1 MVAMANAARRMSRL
15 RWYGCGRK
23 GSLQLFASATGSSM
37 IVRDTPDLLHLILV
51 MQGSIVPRIIGRIL
65 AFAGFALTVLLIDRL
80 ILPLPHV
87 SIAAM
92 GVFGIALSLFL
103 GFRNNAAYD
112 RWWEARK
119 LWGQLI
125 ADTRAL
131 GRETLIFLGPGPAR
145 DAVMTGMA
153 GFAHLHRGWLRGR
166 STAADAAAWD
176 ESTTGHADRRNPPDA
191 ALRAMA
197 GVIRDAA
204 EVGRIS
210 EMGQRVLAER
220 LGTVALAQAGCER
233 LASAPIPFVY
243 SLLVLRTS
251 YLYCLIL
258 PFALIDTAGAFAP
271 AVAAVVAYVFFGL
284 NAVSDELEH
293 PFRDAANGLP
303 LDAMCR
309 VIEISVAETLGREP
323 PEPLR
328 PVDGVLS

>member
-1 MVAMANAARRMSRL
+1 
-15 RWYGCGRK
+15 
-23 GSLQLFASATGSSM
+23 M
-37 IVRDTPDLLHLILV
+37 IVRETPSLLHLILV
-51 MQGSIVPRIIGRIL
+51 MQGSIVPKIIGRIL
-65 AFAGFALTVLLIDRL
+65 AFAGVALAVLLIDRH
-80 ILPLPHV
+80 ILALPHV

-119 LWGQLI
+119 LWGQMI
-125 ADTRAL
+125 ADARSL
-131 GRETLIFLGPGPAR
+131 GRETLIFLGAGPAR
-145 DAVMTGMA
+145 DQVMTGMA
-153 GFAHLHRGWLRGR
+153 GFAHLHRGWLRGVNA
-166 STAADAAAWD
+166 TEGAAAWD
-176 ESTTGHADRRNPPDA
+176 GRAMDHAGHRNPPDA

-197 GVIRDAA
+197 GVLREEA
-204 EVGRIS
+204 ESGRLS
-210 EMGQRVLAER
+210 DMGQRALAER
-220 LGTVALAQAGCER
+220 LGSVALAQAGCER

-251 YLYCLIL
+251 HLYCLIL

-271 AVAAVVAYVFFGL
+271 VVAAIVAYVFFGL

-309 VIEISVAETLGREP
+309 VIEISVAEALGREP
-323 PEPLR
+323 PQPLQ

>member
-1 MVAMANAARRMSRL
+1 
-15 RWYGCGRK
+15 
-23 GSLQLFASATGSSM
+23 M
-37 IVRDTPDLLHLILV
+37 IVRDTPNLLHLILV

-65 AFAGFALTVLLIDRL
+65 AFAGFALAVLLIDRH

-119 LWGQLI
+119 LWGQMI
-125 ADTRAL
+125 ADTRSL
-131 GRETLIFLGPGPAR
+131 GRETLIFLGQGAAR

-153 GFAHLHRGWLRGR
+153 GFAHLHRGWLRGV
-166 STAADAAAWD
+166 AATTEAGAWD
-176 ESTTGHADRRNPPDA
+176 ESATRHAEQRNPPDA

-197 GVIRDAA
+197 GVIRQEA
-204 EVGRIS
+204 EAGRIDA
-210 EMGQRVLAER
+210 MGQRALAER
-220 LGTVALAQAGCER
+220 FGSVALAQAGCER

-251 YLYCLIL
+251 HLYCLIL

-271 AVAAVVAYVFFGL
+271 AVAAIVAYVFFGL

-309 VIEISVAETLGREP
+309 VIEISVAEALGREP
-323 PEPLR
+323 PEPMR

>member
-1 MVAMANAARRMSRL
+1 
-15 RWYGCGRK
+15 
-23 GSLQLFASATGSSM
+23 M
-37 IVRDTPDLLHLILV
+37 IVRDTPSLIQLLLV
-51 MQGSIVPRIIGRIL
+51 MQGSVVPRIAGRIL
-65 AFAGFALTVLLIDRL
+65 AFALFALAVLLVDRH
-80 ILPLPHV
+80 IVALPHV
-87 SIAAM
+87 SIPAM
-92 GVFGIALSLFL
+92 GVFGVALSLFL

-125 ADTRAL
+125 ADARSL
-131 GRETLIFLGPGPAR
+131 GRETQLFLGAGPAR
-145 DAVMTGMA
+145 AAVMEGLA
-153 GFAHLHRGWLRGR
+153 GFAHLHRGWLRG
-166 STAADAAAWD
+166 TDAIAAAAAWD
-176 ESTTGHADRRNPPDA
+176 PAAPDHASRRNPPDA
-191 ALRAMA
+191 ALRAIAAVLRAEAEA
-197 GVIRDAA
+197 GRLSD
-204 EVGRIS
+204 
-210 EMGQRVLAER
+210 MGQRALAER
-220 LGTVALAQAGCER
+220 LSGIALAQAGCER

-258 PFALIDTAGAFAP
+258 PFALIENAGGFAP
-271 AVAAVVAYVFFGL
+271 AVAAAVAYVFFGL

-309 VIEISVAETLGREP
+309 VIEIAAAEALGREP